1 MALQD
6 WATYREINQQPEIWR
21 GWADEFGGKLDA
33 SRAWVAEQNVD
44 EIWLC
49 GAGTSAYIGDLIAAH
64 LGTDR
69 RRIRAIST
77 TDLVP
82 CPQNF
87 IRGGLTPLVV
97 SFGRSGNSAETIGT
111 LDILDQLL
119 PNAPRLNV
127 TCNAESLLAT
137 RPSNGPQRAII
148 LPASTHDAGFAMT
161 SSYTT
166 MLLSALLVLDEST
179 EPDDL
184 LNLADAADTLLPNLF
199 NLAAEMPQPTR
210 TVFIGS
216 GALAFAARESALKVM
231 ELAAGGIPSIW
242 DSNLG
247 FRHGPK
253 SFVNDNTRI
262 FVFLSGHPFTGQY
275 DRDLA
280 AEVRDQFGPDS
291 VTTLGSQNS
300 DIQFPEQ
307 RNDALASV
315 LYVLAAQILAT
326 VWSHKLGLNV
336 DNPFEGRGTLTRVV
350 SGVKLYVPANPT

>member
-33 SRAWVAEQNVD
+33 FRAWVAEQNVD

-64 LGTDR
+64 LGADR

-77 TDLVP
+77 TDLVS

-87 IRGGLTPLVV
+87 IRSGLTPLVV

-127 TCNAESLLAT
+127 TCNAESVLAT
-137 RPSNGPQRAII
+137 RPSKGPQRAII
-148 LPASTHDAGFAMT
+148 LPARTHDAGFAMT

-184 LNLADAADTLLPNLF
+184 LNLADAADTLLPKLF
-199 NLAAEMPQPTR
+199 NLAAAMPQPTR

-315 LYVLAAQILAT
+315 LNVLAAQILAT